1 MIKGDGDAAG
11 LLDYAPQE
19 PPCESEAL
27 AGLFVAVDVPRRD
40 SLVAF
45 GWAMA
50 EALAA
55 STLPV

>member
-1 MIKGDGDAAG
+1 MCIRDR
-11 LLDYAPQE
+11 LDYDPQKSPRE
-19 PPCESEAL
+19 TESL
-27 AGLFVAVDVPRRD
+27 ADLFGAVDGPRRD

-55 STLPV
+55 GTLPL

>member
-1 MIKGDGDAAG
+1 VLKGDGDAAG
-11 LLDYAPQE
+11 LLDYDPQV
-19 PPCESEAL
+19 PPPECERL
-27 AGLFVAVDVPRRD
+27 DGLFAGLDAERSD

-55 STLPV
+55 SALPL

>member
-1 MIKGDGDAAG
+1 LTGDGDAAG
-11 LLDYAPQE
+11 LLDYSPQK
-19 PPCESEAL
+19 PPRESQAL
-27 AGLFVAVDVPRRD
+27 ADLFAGLDEPRRD

-55 STLPV
+55 GTLPR